1 MIRMEV
7 LLIILGMT
15 AVTYIPRALPAVILD
30 KLKFSAKVEK
40 FLKLIPYTAMTALI
54 FPGIF
59 TVDTAHPAIGIVG
72 GLVAILLAWHKVQVV
87 ICVLAAIGADIL
99 LYMLIG

>member
-59 TVDTAHPAIGIVG
+59 TVDTAHPEIGIVG
-72 GLVAILLAWHKVQVV
+72 GLVAIFLAWRKVQVV

>member
-54 FPGIF
+54 FPGILSPSF
-59 TVDTAHPAIGIVG
+59 
-72 GLVAILLAWHKVQVV
+72 
-87 ICVLAAIGADIL
+87 CCNGARSNSQYCL
-99 LYMLIG
+99 

>member
-15 AVTYIPRALPAVILD
+15 AATYIPRALPAVILD

-72 GLVAILLAWHKVQVV
+72 GLVAILLAWRKVQVI